1 MASLIAGRTI
11 FLQDDVLEMGH
22 AVLWKVHTMRIEHSR
37 GSQLKHGSLLGNGNL
52 LGQESLLGRQNENF
66 VGRRVRILILLG
78 SLAIGLSLGCEPSAP
93 EAKPSTP
100 DTQEIHKEL
109 PSQSAD
115 KPSAEPGVEQVVSLQ
130 IRVGT
135 GSEPIE
141 STTVWTNGMTVFD
154 ALIGLSPTVAVE
166 STGQGESLF
175 VKSIA
180 GQANLGS
187 AGDNWIY
194 RVNGKLGDCSCAV
207 YELEAGDTGV
217 WSFGK
222 YE

>member
-1 MASLIAGRTI
+1 
-11 FLQDDVLEMGH
+11 MGH
-22 AVLWKVHTMRIEHSR
+22 AVMWKVHTMRIERSH
-37 GSQLKHGSLLGNGNL
+37 GSQFNHGGLLWQGSLF
-52 LGQESLLGRQNENF
+52 GRQNKNF
-66 VGRRVRILILLG
+66 AGIRDQISIMFG
-78 SLAIGLSLGCEPSAP
+78 ALAIVLSLGCEPSAP
-93 EAKPSTP
+93 VVKPSDP
-100 DTQEIHKEL
+100 DTPAIQIES
-109 PSQSAD
+109 PSSTAG
-115 KPSAEPGVEQVVSLQ
+115 KPAIEPGLEQVVNVQ
-130 IRVGT
+130 IRRSTGT
-135 GSEPIE
+135 EPLE
-141 STTVWTNGMTVFD
+141 GTSAWSSGTTVFE
-154 ALIGLSPTVAVE
+154 ALMGLSPAVAVE

-207 YELEAGDTGV
+207 YELEAGDTVV